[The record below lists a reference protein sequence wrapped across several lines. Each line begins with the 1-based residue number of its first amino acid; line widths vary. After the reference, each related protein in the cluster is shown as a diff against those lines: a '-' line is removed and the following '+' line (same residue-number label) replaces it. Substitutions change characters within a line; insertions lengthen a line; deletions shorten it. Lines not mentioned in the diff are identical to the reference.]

1 MLKRL
6 TVCVTYLVERVLFNL
21 GISIRQFYTVLD
33 QTWGTMDLSSFMLT
47 FGNWVGVVILGEY
60 LRLAIVM
67 NKVEQ

>member
-21 GISIRQFYTVLD
+21 GISIRKFYTVLD